1 MNLVIT
7 VSLISIGLALL
18 IGYAYGFRKG
28 GDDREKEL
36 TRKHSR
42 IAARQRMQML
52 YGSTFS
58 RN

>member
-18 IGYAYGFRKG
+18 IGYALGFRKG

-36 TRKHSR
+36 TRKHGR
-42 IAARQRMQML
+42 IAGRQRGQL
-52 YGSTFS
+52 LFGIHS